1 MVNRAGLSLAK
12 DTHSA
17 MVREI
22 SGSSVVRPQRPHRIA
37 FVVLGT
43 LVLAL
48 PLAACGRK
56 GPLDP
61 PPGGYAFE
69 QGTIRTPV
77 SRKGDTPVTAPVKR
91 KEPTYDEEGHPIAPE
106 GDKKHLPGDWLLD

>member
-1 MVNRAGLSLAK
+1 
-12 DTHSA
+12 

-22 SGSSVVRPQRPHRIA
+22 SGPSVTRPQPASKIA
-37 FVVLGT
+37 FAAIGALIM
-43 LVLAL
+43 AL

-77 SRKGDTPVTAPVKR
+77 SKKGAAQPASEPAKKD
-91 KEPTYDEEGHPIAPE
+91 EPTYDADGNPIAPS
-106 GDKKHLPGDWLLD
+106 GTKKRLPGDWLLD